1 MKGGIRIFGRPPLRL
16 APWVRRGGFSEGPLR
31 VSEGD
36 VGESEGSGRDKRA
49 RRECCLEAFD
59 AGK

>member
-1 MKGGIRIFGRPPLRL
+1 
-16 APWVRRGGFSEGPLR
+16 
-31 VSEGD
+31 VSEG
-36 VGESEGSGRDKRA
+36 GFFGGFEKNGRDKRA

>member
-1 MKGGIRIFGRPPLRL
+1 MGPEGR
-16 APWVRRGGFSEGPLR
+16 VSEGPLR
-31 VSEGD
+31 VSEGGFLR
-36 VGESEGSGRDKRA
+36 VCGERMGCGRDKRA

>member
-1 MKGGIRIFGRPPLRL
+1 MVLGGYLRGVFG
-16 APWVRRGGFSEGPLR
+16 
-31 VSEGD
+31 VSEGN
-36 VGESEGSGRDKRA
+36 GRNKRA

>member
-1 MKGGIRIFGRPPLRL
+1 MSPEGRI
-16 APWVRRGGFSEGPLR
+16 SEGPLR
-31 VSEGD
+31 VSEGGFLR
-36 VGESEGSGRDKRA
+36 VGGGQTGFGGDKRA